1 MAADTPH
8 TAPAAAPAAAAAAL
22 QAAPDSVLA
31 MPREAVPCPFD
42 TSIDHALAAAVRSE
56 PIDLSL
62 FRRIV
67 QEASAPPA
75 WTEGHP
81 PGPRIVHPAGHS
93 VLLGALALMFV
104 ACMLAFSRY
113 SRAFTAGIRDLWSVR
128 NRENAFDETGAG
140 RRRVQVLLA
149 VQFSA
154 YCGVLLYAF
163 LCPGALSDPRR
174 ALMSI
179 LALML
184 LAAGYYLFQLCAY
197 AIVGYVFDP
206 DPARARQ
213 WVDGFCASQGLAGI
227 ALALPTLGL
236 VFYPDAA
243 TAMLIIAASIYIAAR
258 LIFIGKGFRIFYTGF
273 PSLVYFILYLCT
285 LEIVPAL
292 CVCGAAGMIVGGT

>member
-1 MAADTPH
+1 M
-8 TAPAAAPAAAAAAL
+8 
-22 QAAPDSVLA
+22 
-31 MPREAVPCPFD
+31 
-42 TSIDHALAAAVRSE
+42 
-56 PIDLSL
+56 
-62 FRRIV
+62 
-67 QEASAPPA
+67 
-75 WTEGHP
+75 
-81 PGPRIVHPAGHS
+81 
-93 VLLGALALMFV
+93 
-104 ACMLAFSRY
+104 
-113 SRAFTAGIRDLWSVR
+113 R

-206 DPARARQ
+206 DPVRARQ
-213 WVDGFCASQGLAGI
+213 WVDGFCASQGLAGT